1 MFKPGDVVVITEP
14 EDWETGPSFVEEMYR
29 WCGRNVVIESVVGND
44 GVYHYRDSGW
54 YTLVGGEAYW
64 FAGDWMKKVDKFKGN
79 K

>member
-14 EDWETGPSFVEEMYR
+14 EGWETGPSFVEEMYR

-44 GVYHYRDSGW
+44 GVYHYCDGGW
-54 YTLVGGEAYW
+54 YTLVGGESYW
-64 FAGDWMKKVDKFKGN
+64 FAGDWMKKVNKFKGN